1 MPGPEASSS
10 VNPESPSSE
19 APKVIPMGDY
29 PAGRGGMGMLPMGAD
44 QPSAPSTDR
53 SQGIVEGRP
62 PATKMPSA

>member
-1 MPGPEASSS
+1 MPGPEGSSF

-29 PAGRGGMGMLPMGAD
+29 PSGRGGMGSMPMGTD
-44 QPSAPSTDR
+44 QPSPQSTER
-53 SQGIVEGRP
+53 SQGNVEGRP